1 MPSGDVGALVGR
13 SRRGFGLA
21 DAAGRFA
28 GGAAPPRPVAAPDER
43 NDPAV
48 PRPVIILAEYCKA
61 EKSKY

>member
-1 MPSGDVGALVGR
+1 MAGQARVGKVGQGR
-13 SRRGFGLA
+13 KGW
-21 DAAGRFA
+21 AGRFA

-61 EKSKY
+61 EKY